1 MQKTKTNIDSELQI
15 KATAAL
21 RKEVINELTQPDRP
35 MSFLTELFDETK
47 NNEQDSIRA
56 SNTTQR

>member
-1 MQKTKTNIDSELQI
+1 MQQKTTIDSELQI

-21 RKEVINELTQPDRP
+21 RKEVISELTQPDRP
-35 MSFLTELFDETK
+35 MSFLTEGFDETK

-56 SNTTQR
+56 SDTTQ